1 MEYFNKEEYKQLKN
15 LPRSESQKKIT
26 LNRIRNNNKQIKN
39 YPLKYIITSAVALLL
54 VFSLIGLELFN
65 SKQQA
70 NEPFGETVNSSSTI
84 ATQDLMSKI
93 FNSIDIGMTK
103 DEIKQILGNLT
114 YAGSITGIEKD
125 DVPIWR
131 YELKKNGDYIVGGT
145 TLELEEMDKGKI
157 DALLFIFWDEQYNKV
172 EQFSAI
178 YKDGTDGHIY
188 DIRKLQ
194 DNTVLKQSIYPT
206 ENVNTDNITIDLE
219 VVKTQLK
226 FGMTMDEVIKILGT
240 HFKTGVDAF
249 NGTIIWNYNYGESPD
264 KNKDGLIEVEEF
276 EEILKGKF
284 QAQFSIQWD
293 ENNLFSSIYGIY
305 VNEKENR
312 LYEYGLFTDG
322 QTKDSPID

>member
-1 MEYFNKEEYKQLKN
+1 MDYFNKEEYKQLKN

-26 LNRIRNNNKQIKN
+26 LNRIRNNNKPIKN

-93 FNSIDIGMTK
+93 FNSIDIGVTK
-103 DEIKQILGNLT
+103 DEIKQILGNLN
-114 YAGSITGIEKD
+114 YAGSIRGIEKD

-131 YELKKNGDYIVGGT
+131 YEFKKNEDYIVGGI
-145 TLELEEMDKGKI
+145 TLELEEMDKGTI
-157 DALLFIFWDEQYNKV
+157 DALLFIFWDEQHNKV

-178 YKDGTDGHIY
+178 YKDETDGHIY

-206 ENVNTDNITIDLE
+206 ENINTDNITIDLE

-226 FGMTMDEVIKILGT
+226 VGMTMNEVIKILGT

-284 QAQFSIQWD
+284 HAQFSIQWD

-305 VNEKENR
+305 INEKENR

-322 QTKDSPID
+322 QIKDNAIY

>member
-1 MEYFNKEEYKQLKN
+1 MDYFNKEEYKQLKN

-26 LNRIRNNNKQIKN
+26 LNRIRNNNKPIKN

-93 FNSIDIGMTK
+93 FNSIDIGVTK
-103 DEIKQILGNLT
+103 DEIKQILGNLN
-114 YAGSITGIEKD
+114 YAGSIRGIEKD

-131 YELKKNGDYIVGGT
+131 YEFKKNEDYIVGGI
-145 TLELEEMDKGKI
+145 TLELEEMDKGTI
-157 DALLFIFWDEQYNKV
+157 DALLFIFWDEQHNKV
-172 EQFSAI
+172 KQFSAI
-178 YKDGTDGHIY
+178 YKDETDGHIY
-188 DIRKLQ
+188 DIRTLQ

-226 FGMTMDEVIKILGT
+226 VGMTMNEVIKILGT

-284 QAQFSIQWD
+284 HAQFSIQWD

-305 VNEKENR
+305 INEKENR

-322 QTKDSPID
+322 QIKDNAIY

>member
-93 FNSIDIGMTK
+93 FNSIDIGVTK
-103 DEIKQILGNLT
+103 DEIKQILGNLN
-114 YAGSITGIEKD
+114 YAGSIRGIEKD

-131 YELKKNGDYIVGGT
+131 YEFKKNEDYIVGGI

-157 DALLFIFWDEQYNKV
+157 DALLFIFWDEQHNKV

-226 FGMTMDEVIKILGT
+226 VGMTMDEVIKILGT
-240 HFKTGVDAF
+240 HFKTGVYEY
-249 NGTIIWNYNYGESPD
+249 NGTLLWNYTYGESPD

-305 VNEKENR
+305 INEKENR

-322 QTKDSPID
+322 QIKDNAIY